1 MNVRSQRACHKNLW
15 AVAIGLCLLLV
26 GCSNKAGESAWKNPL
41 SSVISP
47 QATAEAPDL
56 TRLARTEVTYTVT
69 NYSYASSDADFLQ
82 AKFYGGYAYLRKYN
96 KENRSWEI
104 DRIDSKTGEMQTF
117 ISVCDLGTGEEWLSS
132 VGFDVMA
139 DGGIRILA
147 VVFVPSEKEDEND
160 VPKEFRFLDFDKD
173 GKLLAS
179 TVIEEDLDLSAI
191 WSPATFMAVDG
202 GGNTLVIRNGL
213 YFFAAD
219 GKLLSQAP
227 FEQSAQ
233 SGVNSIARSAS
244 GDLWLCTFTTPSG
257 ASLKKADV
265 TKGKLTD
272 QELGKEHFYNVGSVT
287 EGPVGERKEADIA
300 LQTSDKLFL
309 YNETTKQLTELLD
322 WSSCGVQG
330 SDVKS
335 FGVSGDKLLA
345 ISYSRKTLYVIE
357 PEGGGD
363 REVVVLATISR
374 TSLNQMVAAYNSSQ
388 TKYLVKVVEYGG
400 LVSSSLE
407 WQDPANRMMMD
418 ILGDSPPDLIDLSH
432 FIQVS
437 LNPTVQDFV
446 EKGYVEDLW
455 PYLDR
460 SETLKRDDFEE
471 KAMEIC
477 SHKGVLAAIPTAYA
491 ISTMGVSSEELGK
504 RSSWSVEDL
513 IAYDKAHPEE
523 PLIDNCQAQNIFTI
537 CISPNLEAFV
547 DFDAKTADFDTP
559 QFRTM
564 IEYAKTYPYG
574 DGGIIYLNAPEH
586 LVRFED
592 VESLIGI
599 EKILNT
605 HFDGKA
611 QFIGYPS
618 LDGKP
623 LSFLHLAADGKA
635 LAICRNATE
644 KEGAWDFIEYVQ
656 NMELLD
662 QTEGTYSFSLERY
675 TGSYAGIPARKVVLE
690 KVLGKLGEEK
700 DQYLTEIYPDG
711 TKFEYYP
718 FGDAETAVFRELL
731 ENSRVADYRIKEVRV
746 IVYEELC
753 EYFAGQKSA
762 DAVIDVINQRVNLYL
777 REN

>member
-1 MNVRSQRACHKNLW
+1 MNVRSQRAYHKKLW
-15 AVAIGLCLLLV
+15 AVAICLCLLLV

-69 NYSYASSDADFLQ
+69 PYSCAGSDADFLQ

-104 DRIDSKTGEMQTF
+104 DRIDSKTGEIQTF

-139 DGGIRILA
+139 DGGVRILA

-191 WSPATFMAVDG
+191 WSHATFMAVDA
-202 GGNTLVIRNGL
+202 GGNTLVIRNAL

-219 GKLLSQAP
+219 GKLLSRAP

-233 SGVNSIARSAS
+233 SGVNSIARSAN

-257 ASLKKADV
+257 ASLKKVDV

-272 QELGKEHFYNVGSVT
+272 QELGKEYFYNVGSVT

-330 SDVKS
+330 SDIKS

-491 ISTMGVSSEELGK
+491 FQTMGVSSEELGK
-504 RSSWSVEDL
+504 KNCWSVEDL

-623 LSFLHLAADGKA
+623 LSFLRLAADGKA
-635 LAICRNATE
+635 LAICKNATE

-662 QTEGTYSFSLERY
+662 QTEGAYSFSLEGY
-675 TGSYAGIPARKVVLE
+675 TGSYAGIPARKAVLE

-718 FGDAETAVFRELL
+718 FGETETAIFRELL

>member
-1 MNVRSQRACHKNLW
+1 
-15 AVAIGLCLLLV
+15 
-26 GCSNKAGESAWKNPL
+26 
-41 SSVISP
+41 
-47 QATAEAPDL
+47 
-56 TRLARTEVTYTVT
+56 
-69 NYSYASSDADFLQ
+69 
-82 AKFYGGYAYLRKYN
+82 
-96 KENRSWEI
+96 
-104 DRIDSKTGEMQTF
+104 QTF
-117 ISVCDLGTGEEWLSS
+117 ISVCDLGSGEEWLSS

-147 VVFVPSEKEDEND
+147 VVFIPSEKEDEND

-173 GKLLAS
+173 GNLLTS
-179 TVIEEDLDLSAI
+179 MVIEQDLDLSAI
-191 WSPATFMAVDG
+191 WSPATFMAVDA

-219 GKLLSQAP
+219 GKFISQAP
-227 FEQSAQ
+227 FEQSSQ
-233 SGVNSIARSAS
+233 SGVNSIARSAN

-257 ASLKKADV
+257 ASLKKVDV

-272 QELGKEHFYNVGSVT
+272 QELGKEQFFNVGSIT

-330 SDVKS
+330 SDIKS

>member
-1 MNVRSQRACHKNLW
+1 MNIRSQRACYKKLW
-15 AVAIGLCLLLV
+15 AVALCLCLLLV

-47 QATAEAPDL
+47 QATTEAPDL

-69 NYSYASSDADFLQ
+69 PYSYASSDADFLQ

-96 KENRSWEI
+96 RENRSWEI

-139 DGGIRILA
+139 DGGVRILA

-179 TVIEEDLDLSAI
+179 TVIEEDLGLSAI
-191 WSPATFMAVDG
+191 WSPTTFMAVDG

-227 FEQSAQ
+227 FEQSSQ
-233 SGVNSIARSAS
+233 SGVNSIARSAN

-257 ASLKKADV
+257 ASLKKVDV

-272 QELGKEHFYNVGSVT
+272 QELGKEHFFNVGSVT

-363 REVVVLATISR
+363 REVVVLATIAK
-374 TSLNQMVAAYNSSQ
+374 TSLARMVAAYNASQ
-388 TKYLVKVVEYGG
+388 TKYLVKVVEYGRDA
-400 LVSSSLE
+400 SSSLE

-418 ILGDSPPDLIDLSH
+418 ILGDSPPDLIDLRH
-432 FIQVS
+432 FVLVS
-437 LNPTVQDFV
+437 VNPSVQDFI

-471 KAMEIC
+471 KALELC
-477 SHKGVLAAIPTAYA
+477 SYKGVLAAIPSAYA
-491 ISTMGVSSEELGK
+491 ISTMAASTEELGK

-523 PLIDNCQAQNIFTI
+523 GLIDNCQAQSVYSI

-564 IEYAKTYPYG
+564 IEYAKTYPAG
-574 DGGIIYLNAPEH
+574 DGGIIYVNAPEH
-586 LVRFED
+586 LVRFESID
-592 VESLIGI
+592 GLIGI

-623 LSFLHLAADGKA
+623 LSFLRLAADGTA
-635 LAICRNATE
+635 LAICKNATV

-656 NMELLD
+656 NMELMEQPED
-662 QTEGTYSFSLERY
+662 AYSPSTERY
-675 TGSYAGIPARKVVLE
+675 VNSYDGIPVRKAVLE

-700 DQYLTEIYPDG
+700 DHYLTEIYADG

-731 ENSRVADYRIKEVRV
+731 ENSRVADYRINEVRN
-746 IVYEELC
+746 IVYEELG
-753 EYFAGQKSA
+753 EYFTGQRST
-762 DAVIDVINQRVNLYL
+762 DSVIDVINQRVNLYL

>member
-1 MNVRSQRACHKNLW
+1 MNVRSHRACYKKLW
-15 AVAIGLCLLLV
+15 AVALCLCLLLV
-26 GCSNKAGESAWKNPL
+26 GCSNKAGESTWKNPL
-41 SSVISP
+41 SSISP
-47 QATAEAPDL
+47 QATTEAPDL

-69 NYSYASSDADFLQ
+69 PYSYASSDADFLQ

-96 KENRSWEI
+96 RENRSWEI

-117 ISVCDLGTGEEWLSS
+117 ISVCDLGTREEWLSS

-179 TVIEEDLDLSAI
+179 TVIEEDLGLSAI

-227 FEQSAQ
+227 FEQSSQ
-233 SGVNSIARSAS
+233 SGVNSIARSAN

-257 ASLKKADV
+257 ASLKKVDV

-330 SDVKS
+330 SDIKS

-471 KAMEIC
+471 KVMEIC

-491 ISTMGVSSEELGK
+491 FQTMGVSSEELGK
-504 RSSWSVEDL
+504 KNCWSVEDL

-537 CISPNLEAFV
+537 CIGPNLEAFV

-623 LSFLHLAADGKA
+623 LSFLHLASDGKA

-662 QTEGTYSFSLERY
+662 QTEGAYSFSLERY
-675 TGSYAGIPARKVVLE
+675 TGSYAGIPARKAVLE

-700 DQYLTEIYPDG
+700 DHYLTEIYPDG